1 MDDEDMIGVE
11 VYKKRREHWKKGIET
26 KEKEKKK
33 TKKTKQKQK
42 QKEEH
47 WEKKVNNITFYANL
61 VSSGQLVESLILI
74 YFLVLTLSFLVPFL
88 APPITLSGLG
98 PQIVL
103 VLTSII
109 AFWQKCKTHINHSI
123 NLTRIYFWPLT
134 SIFCSIESSKF

>member
-1 MDDEDMIGVE
+1 MDGEDMIGVE
-11 VYKKRREHWKKGIET
+11 VYKERKEHWKRGSR
-26 KEKEKKK
+26 
-33 TKKTKQKQK
+33 QKRKK